1 MHELTQSRVQVITGK
16 GGVGKSA
23 VAAALALALARDGRK
38 RVLLATLNGVD
49 DISRLLGCMPLD
61 TKEREVLPGVWG
73 VAMTG
78 EAARLE
84 YAIKVL
90 KFERMARLV
99 FANRLTRSLLDFVPG
114 LNDVNQLGKLR
125 WHLVESTKS
134 RFDHVVLEAPASG
147 HALTTLRS
155 PAIIHQMSPPGPMRR
170 DTEKIVSFLR
180 DPQTTRVHVVTLP
193 ASMSCRESVQLAD
206 ALRVRA
212 KVHPGLLICNRSL
225 PAPPD
230 GQPESAQ
237 GDWADFLDGEAALA
251 RRQHERLARAA
262 SESELPRFDLPELP
276 GNGRAV
282 VNAMADYFFRGGHD

>member
-23 VAAALALALARDGRK
+23 VAAALALALAQNGKK

-49 DISRLLGCMPLD
+49 DLSRLLGCLPLD
-61 TKEREVLPGVWG
+61 TQEREVLPGVWG

-99 FANRLTRSLLDFVPG
+99 FANRLMRSLLDFVPG
-114 LNDVNQLGKLR
+114 LNAVNQLGKLR
-125 WHLVESTKS
+125 WHLLESRTS

-155 PAIIHQMSPPGPMRR
+155 PALIHQMSPPGPMRR
-170 DTEKIVSFLR
+170 ETANILSFLR
-180 DPQTTRVHVVTLP
+180 NPKTTRVHVVTLP
-193 ASMSCRESVQLAD
+193 ASMSCRESVQLAA
-206 ALRVRA
+206 ALRQRA
-212 KVHPGLLICNRSL
+212 EMHLGLLICNRTL
-225 PAPPD
+225 PVAPK
-230 GQPESAQ
+230 GEPEAAQ
-237 GDWADFLDGEAALA
+237 GAWAEFLSAEANAA
-251 RRQHERLARAA
+251 RREHDRLTRTAE
-262 SESELPRFDLPELP
+262 ESNLPRFDLPELP

-282 VNAMADYFFRGGHD
+282 VAAMAERFLEVGA